1 MDLFVRRRELLKMG
15 GAKIEKPDYFRFDF
29 TTSTANEEI
38 EIGKF
43 VASMIDDCILDG
55 VTQTPTQVSGG
66 KTMIVTP
73 DAGEHTLY
81 YHLSGVVPTNYGLSF
96 VHSASYVRLPYD
108 VSVKCLST
116 YIECGAWANKW
127 DVIDILDTNLVG
139 AVKSNGHT
147 TYSRADV
154 VNVPIGSKQVYI
166 DAGVKAAVL
175 QKINEVNFDY

>member
-38 EIGKF
+38 QIGAFARSK
-43 VASMIDDCILDG
+43 IDDCILDG
-55 VTQTPTQVSGG
+55 VTQTPTEVRG
-66 KTMIVTP
+66 KTTIVTP

-81 YHLSGVVPTNYGLSF
+81 YHLSGVVPTNYGLNF

-108 VSVKCLST
+108 VSVKCLSNN
-116 YIECGAWANKW
+116 IQCGAWANKW
-127 DVIDILDTNLVG
+127 DVIDILDTNLVS
-139 AVKSNGHT
+139 AVKVNGYK

-166 DAGVKAAVL
+166 DAGVSAAVL